1 MDQLDIIGD
10 RIRAEWEEK
19 NIIRDQALKLSREII
34 RNSSRAI
41 RAVHREE
48 NEKAEEEIKAARQ
61 GCEKLEEILN
71 PYPDLMA
78 AGYSRDA
85 LKEYAEACLTYALVQ
100 DQPLPAPEDLGVS
113 FQAYLGGLGEAAGEL
128 RRRVMDIIRHGETG
142 EADRL
147 LDWMDEIYGLL
158 VTMDFPDAITG
169 NLRRTTDLVRGVTER
184 TRGDLTTNIQQ
195 QKLRS
200 ALQSVEEKL
209 QKSGLDLS

>member
-1 MDQLDIIGD
+1 MDFLDDVGD
-10 RIRAEWEEK
+10 RIRVEWEEK
-19 NIIRDQALKLSREII
+19 TIIRDQALKLSREII
-34 RNSSRAI
+34 RHSSRAI
-41 RAVHREE
+41 RAVHRQDRA
-48 NEKAEEEIKAARQ
+48 KAEKEITGARE
-61 GCEKLEEILN
+61 GCRELEQMLV

-85 LKEYAEACLTYALVQ
+85 LKEYAEACLTYALVENE
-100 DQPLPAPEDLGVS
+100 PLPQPEDLGVS

-128 RRRVMDIIRHGETG
+128 RRRVLDIIRDGETE
-142 EADRL
+142 EAERL

-195 QKLRS
+195 QKLRR

-209 QKSGLDLS
+209 GGDAA

>member
-1 MDQLDIIGD
+1 MDFLDTVGD
-10 RIRAEWEEK
+10 RIRVEWEEK
-19 NIIRDQALKLSREII
+19 TIIRDQALKLSREII
-34 RNSSRAI
+34 RHSSRAI
-41 RAVHREE
+41 RAVHRQDRA
-48 NEKAEEEIKAARQ
+48 KAEKEIDGARE
-61 GCEKLEEILN
+61 GCRELEQMLV

-85 LKEYAEACLTYALVQ
+85 LKEYAEACLTYALVENE
-100 DQPLPAPEDLGVS
+100 PLPQPEDLGVS

-128 RRRVMDIIRHGETG
+128 RRRVLDIIREGETE
-142 EADRL
+142 EAERL

-195 QKLRS
+195 QKLRR

-209 QKSGLDLS
+209 GGDTA

>member
-34 RNSSRAI
+34 RHSSRAI
-41 RAVHREE
+41 RAVHRQEGE
-48 NEKAEEEIKAARQ
+48 NAAEEIREARL
-61 GCEKLEEILN
+61 GCERLDEILA

-85 LKEYAEACLTYALVQ
+85 LKEYAEACLTLALVEN
-100 DQPLPAPEDLGVS
+100 QPLPEPEELGVS

-128 RRRVMDIIRHGETG
+128 RRRVMDIIRHGETD

-195 QKLRS
+195 QKLRQ
-200 ALQSVEEKL
+200 ALQSVEQKL
-209 QKSGLDLS
+209 DSRGPDAD